1 MNSWTLPLAVM
12 AVLVLATAVL
22 SLAAM
27 LRAGLALKAATEMN
41 EEGWRNAK
49 AKMDQLEVKI
59 EELAA
64 HAVAAAAEPVAV
76 AASVRPA
83 MNLNKRSQALR
94 LHRRGDPPEAIAAA
108 LDLPVQEVDLLIKV
122 HRIVLATL

>member
-1 MNSWTLPLAVM
+1 MNSWILPLAVM

-49 AKMDQLEVKI
+49 ARMDQLEARI
-59 EELAA
+59 EELGVQATT
-64 HAVAAAAEPVAV
+64 VVAEPVPT
-76 AASVRPA
+76 VRPA
-83 MNLNKRSQALR
+83 MNLSKRSQALR
-94 LHRRGDPPEAIAAA
+94 MHRRGDPPEAIAAA
-108 LDLPVQEVDLLIKV
+108 LSIPFQEVDLLIKV